1 MRKQRWLGAS
11 AALVSLMLV
20 LAACSTP
27 GTSAGPSASEGSPGA
42 SVAAS
47 GFKVCEITDTGGVDD
62 KGFNQ
67 AAHEGLLRAESELGT
82 SSALLES
89 TRTPTTRQ
97 TLRPSRTQIA
107 T

>member
-27 GTSAGPSASEGSPGA
+27 ASSGESPTGSTAGSPGG
-42 SVAAS
+42 SVAPAR
-47 GFKVCEITDTGGVDD
+47 FKVCQVTDTGGVDD

-67 AAHEGLLRAESELGT
+67 NAYEGMKRAEAELGIET
-82 SSALLES
+82 ALLES
-89 TRTPTTRQ
+89 TADTDYAP
-97 TLRPSRTQIA
+97 
-107 T
+107 

>member
-27 GTSAGPSASEGSPGA
+27 GTSAGGSAQGSPGG

-67 AAHEGLLRAESELGT
+67 GHYEGLLDAGKKFGVKE
-82 SSALLES
+82 
-89 TRTPTTRQ
+89 
-97 TLRPSRTQIA
+97 
-107 T
+107 